1 MEIKKIY
8 PENLKENKPAI
19 YALTVADS
27 ISMKDVEPSS
37 KFQMKAYCL
46 YNETGNDGIDREV
59 LSIATNEGVLSSI
72 SETFKNEFL
81 KIVEV
86 MGEQPFEFEVKK
98 GKSKKGRDFVT
109 CQLVYDIGF

>member
-8 PENLKENKPAI
+8 PENLKECKAAV
-19 YALTVADS
+19 YALTVGDS
-27 ISMKDVEPSS
+27 ISVKDVEPCS
-37 KFQMKAYCL
+37 KFHMKAYCL

-59 LSIATNEGVLSSI
+59 LSIATNEGVLSAI
-72 SETFKNEFL
+72 SVTFKTEFF

-86 MGEQPFEFEVKK
+86 MGDQPFEFEVKK
-98 GKSKKGRDFVT
+98 GKSKKGRDFVS